1 MSSITPLEKAAAQ
14 RSRQLLPLVAI
25 ALIGSL
31 GGCQYEPDNVPLP
44 SPSSPTTEART
55 APPLPDGGG
64 TRTVPPLPESGD
76 IDAGTYLVPVAGYTE
91 PFEIT
96 VPDGWFALDSKS
108 LGKGDPDH
116 PAEWAVYV
124 TLWPANYV
132 SMDAC
137 AWMGALADVG
147 PSVEAFLRAM
157 AAQSS
162 TASSPPAKVMVG
174 NYSGFEFD
182 HSVEGDVDINACGAD
197 RLCIYSEN
205 RFTCTHGYSTR
216 GERETYRVVDLNGQR
231 AVVAVG
237 HIDESVNPELMRE
250 ARVVFDSIVF
260 KSDQL
265 M

>member
-1 MSSITPLEKAAAQ
+1 MSSRTPLEKAAAQ
-14 RSRQLLPLVAI
+14 RPRHLLPLVAI
-25 ALIGSL
+25 ALIGYL
-31 GGCQYEPDNVPLP
+31 GGCEYESNDASLP
-44 SPSSPTTEART
+44 SASSPITEA
-55 APPLPDGGG
+55 
-64 TRTVPPLPESGD
+64 RTVPPLPESGD

-96 VPDGWFALDSKS
+96 VPDGWFALDGKS
-108 LGKGDPDH
+108 VGKGDPDH
-116 PAEWAVYV
+116 QAEWAVWV

-147 PSVEAFLRAM
+147 PSVEAFIRAM

-182 HSVEGDVDINACGAD
+182 HYVEGDVDINACGAD
-197 RLCIYSEN
+197 RFCIYSEN

-216 GERETYRVVDLNGQR
+216 GERETCRVVDLNGQR

-237 HIDESVNPELMRE
+237 HIDESVNPGLMRE